1 MNAWLSPRLDDLPDI
16 NGQRFPYELVLD
28 NTIVGL
34 CYMLKRHFL
43 WANAR
48 MAEIFGYELHEL
60 MGQDVRMLYATDE
73 DYEEVGLMYATFAR
87 DNHYTHER
95 AMVKKNGELIWC
107 VMSGRMIA
115 PDDPNSPAVW
125 VVQDITDRKNAEDKL
140 RRANSQLEQVVERR
154 TLNLRRTN
162 EALQAEIERRR
173 EAQLASVESREK
185 YRTLFRYLPLG
196 VLVTSGTGEIVEIN
210 RTLQG
215 YLGARTRSELMKFID
230 DGKRVHT
237 KAGPTSLRDL
247 IRAHSVIE
255 GRRVLRFEF
264 GWQAGDGARREI
276 AVIAAPLA
284 GNGLGTTFT
293 FADITE
299 QKSAREREN
308 QQQAALAHASRL
320 SLMGQMAST
329 LAHELGQPLNNC
341 QTYVA
346 GLRLL
351 LPDTIKELPDI
362 KLALDKIDSQLGQAG
377 DIIRNVRSFVRRKK
391 SEFAAVDAL
400 ALVQQTLQ
408 LMEVQFREARVLPV
422 VTTAESLPRVKCH
435 AVEIQQVL
443 VNLLMN
449 ALEAMS
455 ETPVERRRI
464 DIRLSTALRSL
475 VAIEV
480 QDSGSGVPPDVAR
493 QLFDPYFTTKP
504 SGLGMGLMICQT
516 LVEAHGG
523 SIRYLAPEGGG
534 ACFRFTILAAN

>member
-1 MNAWLSPRLDDLPDI
+1 MSAWLPPQLDDLTDF
-16 NGQRFPYELVLD
+16 NGQHFPYELVLD

-60 MGQDVRMLYATDE
+60 IGKDVRMLYATDE

-87 DNHYTHER
+87 DNHCTHER
-95 AMVKKNGELIWC
+95 AMVKKSGELIWC
-107 VMSGRMIA
+107 VMSGRMIS
-115 PDDPNSPAVW
+115 PDDSNSAAVW

-162 EALQAEIERRR
+162 EALRAEIERRR

-185 YRTLFRYLPLG
+185 YRTLFKHLPLG
-196 VLVTSGTGEIVEIN
+196 VLVTNGAGEIVEIN
-210 RTLQG
+210 STLLSYFG
-215 YLGARTRSELMKFID
+215 TRTRTESMEFID
-230 DGKRVHT
+230 DGKRVQT
-237 KAGPTSLRDL
+237 KGGTTSLRDL
-247 IRAHSVIE
+247 IRTHSNIE
-255 GRRVLRFEF
+255 DKRPVRFEF
-264 GWQAGDGARREI
+264 GLLAGDGTRREI
-276 AVIAAPLA
+276 AVIAAPLT

-293 FADITE
+293 FADFTE
-299 QKSAREREN
+299 QKHAREREN

-329 LAHELGQPLNNC
+329 LTHELGQPLNNC

-351 LPDTIKELPDI
+351 LPDPVKELPDI
-362 KLALDKIDSQLGQAG
+362 GLALDKIDSQLGQAG
-377 DIIRNVRSFVRRKK
+377 DIIRNVRSFVRRQK
-391 SEFAAVDAL
+391 SEFSSVDPL
-400 ALVQQTLQ
+400 GLVQQTLQ
-408 LMEVQFREARVLPV
+408 LMEVQFREARVQPV
-422 VTTAESLPRVKCH
+422 IRAAEELPRVKCYP
-435 AVEIQQVL
+435 VEIQQVI

-455 ETPVERRRI
+455 ETPIERRHI
-464 DIRLSTALRSL
+464 EIRLSTAFRSL
-475 VAIEV
+475 AAFEI
-480 QDSGSGVPPDVAR
+480 QDTGTGVPADVAH
-493 QLFDPYFTTKP
+493 QLFDPYFTTKS

-523 SIRYLAPEGGG
+523 SIRHVAPESGG
-534 ACFRFTILAAN
+534 ACFRFTVLAAT

>member
-1 MNAWLSPRLDDLPDI
+1 MSAGLSPQINDLPDF
-16 NGQRFPYELVLD
+16 NGQRFPFELVLD
-28 NTIVGL
+28 NTIVGV
-34 CYMLKRHFL
+34 CYMLKRRFL
-43 WANAR
+43 WANTR

-60 MGQDVRMLYATDE
+60 IGKDVRMLYATDE
-73 DYEEVGLMYATFAR
+73 DYEEVGLMYVTFAR
-87 DNHYTHER
+87 DNRYTHER
-95 AMVKKNGELIWC
+95 AMVKKNGDLIWC

-115 PDDPNSPAVW
+115 PDDPNSAAVW
-125 VVQDITDRKNAEDKL
+125 VVQDITDRKDAEDKL

-185 YRTLFRYLPLG
+185 YRSLFKHLPLG
-196 VLVTSGTGEIVEIN
+196 VLVTNGTGEIVEIN
-210 RTLQG
+210 RTLQS
-215 YLGARTRSELMKFID
+215 YLGARTRIETMTFIED
-230 DGKRVHT
+230 RKRVQT
-237 KAGPTSLRDL
+237 KGGMTSLRDL
-247 IRAHSVIE
+247 IRGHSNIE
-255 GRRVLRFEF
+255 GKRALRFEF
-264 GWQAGDGARREI
+264 GWLAGDGARREI

-284 GNGLGTTFT
+284 GKDLGTTFT

-299 QKSAREREN
+299 QKHARERESR
-308 QQQAALAHASRL
+308 QQAALAHASRL

-351 LPDTIKELPDI
+351 LPDSVKELPEI

-377 DIIRNVRSFVRRKK
+377 DIIRNVRSFVRREK
-391 SEFAAVDAL
+391 SEFSRVDAL

-408 LMEVQFREARVLPV
+408 LMEVQFREARVQPV
-422 VTTAESLPRVKCH
+422 VTSADKLPQVKCH
-435 AVEIQQVL
+435 PVEIQQVL

-449 ALEAMS
+449 ALDAMS
-455 ETPVERRRI
+455 ETPIEQRRLE
-464 DIRLSTALRSL
+464 IRLSTALRSL
-475 VAIEV
+475 VVFEV
-480 QDSGSGVPPDVAR
+480 QDSGTGVPAEIVA

-523 SIRYLAPEGGG
+523 SIRHLPPESGG
-534 ACFRFTILAAN
+534 ACFRFTVLAAT